1 MYKIIDTH
9 SHLFVEEFDV
19 DRSEVMQ
26 RAREVGV
33 QHVLMPNIDL
43 ASVAPMLQVCQEYRG
58 FCYPMLGLHPTEVG
72 ADYPVVLSKLK
83 ALLDNE
89 TITRE
94 KALTL
99 PAVSGAVDLI
109 ANCIACM
116 PIKLYRYNKSK
127 ASVEEVEDDVR
138 VRMLNGDT
146 RDTLDA
152 WQMKKAVV
160 EDYLLGEGGYIYI
173 ERDRNGEV
181 VHLWRAVYG
190 GYNSIE
196 GTYTLTYL
204 TQKGLR
210 SLVNV
215 PAEDVL
221 HLPNTYRE
229 VDGVVGISTIRHA
242 FDTLSLIK
250 TQKAQA
256 LDTAAKGGRVKG
268 FISEETPATGVG
280 TLAAGKYGKKTS
292 DEYAKEISEKVYQ
305 QDIVALRGLEKFTSI
320 SMSAADMELVSQL
333 NLGLDDV
340 ARFWATP
347 RPLLMLDTNSHYTSY
362 KDATMEYLQRTIAPD
377 AREIED
383 ELNRKLLTV
392 YDFGKLR
399 FHLCELPLLRM
410 DLESQAKVDQLH
422 LQMGWTVNEIRGQ
435 YDMPAVKDGDTPFRT
450 ANVKPLNGAED
461 GSTTLPPGN
470 YKVAAPASPEDKTE
484 EGK

>member
-1 MYKIIDTH
+1 MSWISNI
-9 SHLFVEEFDV
+9 FGG
-19 DRSEVMQ
+19 MQ
-26 RAREVGV
+26 
-33 QHVLMPNIDL
+33 
-43 ASVAPMLQVCQEYRG
+43 
-58 FCYPMLGLHPTEVG
+58 
-72 ADYPVVLSKLK
+72 
-83 ALLDNE
+83 
-89 TITRE
+89 TRE
-94 KALTL
+94 ATD
-99 PAVSGAVDLI
+99 PANGASTAVGTQAKKEGVSGASYAENIVYARSPQVALTVSAVHRAVELRAKTLAMMMLQYQTKNKLGGNFEQDTSRYGSNLNWLLQVEPNPIMTASSLI
-109 ANCIACM
+109 ATMVID
-116 PIKLYRYNKSK
+116 R
-127 ASVEEVEDDVR
+127 
-138 VRMLNGDT
+138 LNRGNG
-146 RDTLDA
+146 L
-152 WQMKKAVV
+152 
-160 EDYLLGEGGYIYI
+160 IYI
-173 ERDRNGEV
+173 ERDNFGEV
-181 VHLWRAVYG
+181 VHFWRANYG
-190 GYNSIE
+190 GYNALN

-204 TQKGLR
+204 TDKGLR

-320 SMSAADMELVSQL
+320 SMSSADMELVSQMS
-333 NLGLDDV
+333 LGLDDV

-383 ELNRKLLTV
+383 EFNRKLLNR
-392 YDFGKLR
+392 YDFGKAR
-399 FHLCELPLLRM
+399 IHMCELPLLRM

-422 LQMGWTVNEIRGQ
+422 LGMGWTINEIRAQ
-435 YDMPAVKDGDTPFRT
+435 YDMPAVKDGDVPYRT
-450 ANVKPLNGAED
+450 ANVKPLGEEEAA
-461 GSTTLPPGN
+461 TTLPPGN
-470 YKVAAPASPEDKTE
+470 YKVAAPASPEGKTD

>member
-1 MYKIIDTH
+1 MN
-9 SHLFVEEFDV
+9 L
-19 DRSEVMQ
+19 
-26 RAREVGV
+26 RETQGIPSSTADNGGT
-33 QHVLMPNIDL
+33 Q
-43 ASVAPMLQVCQEYRG
+43 AS
-58 FCYPMLGLHPTEVG
+58 
-72 ADYPVVLSKLK
+72 K
-83 ALLDNE
+83 A
-89 TITRE
+89 TG
-94 KALTL
+94 
-99 PAVSGAVDLI
+99 VSGALYAENIVYARSPQVALTVSAVHRAVELRAKTLAMMLLQYQTKNRLGGNFQQDTSDYGSSL
-109 ANCIACM
+109 NWLLQVEPN
-116 PIKLYRYNKSK
+116 PIMSA
-127 ASVEEVEDDVR
+127 ASLMEQAIIDR
-138 VRMLNGDT
+138 LNRGNG
-146 RDTLDA
+146 L
-152 WQMKKAVV
+152 
-160 EDYLLGEGGYIYI
+160 IYI

-215 PAEDVL
+215 PAEDVI

-268 FISEETPATGVG
+268 FINEDKGPGQLGLGMYSKA
-280 TLAAGKYGKKTS
+280 TS
-292 DEYAKEISEKVYQ
+292 DDYAKEISEKVYQ

-383 ELNRKLLTV
+383 EFNRKLLNR
-392 YDFGKLR
+392 YDFGKAR
-399 FHLCELPLLRM
+399 IHMCELPLLRM
-410 DLESQAKVDQLH
+410 DLESQAKVDQYR
-422 LQMGWTVNEIRGQ
+422 LQMGWTVNEIRAQ
-435 YDMPAVKDGDTPFRT
+435 YDMPAVKDGDVPFRT

-461 GSTTLPPGN
+461 GAQTLAPGN
-470 YKVAAPASPEDKTE
+470 YTVPAPEPKDDK
-484 EGK
+484 GKKPQK

>member
-1 MYKIIDTH
+1 MGFIDNIRGW
-9 SHLFVEEFDV
+9 VN
-19 DRSEVMQ
+19 Q
-26 RAREVGV
+26 REQA
-33 QHVLMPNIDL
+33 
-43 ASVAPMLQVCQEYRG
+43 AAPATTDTGTQAKKEG
-58 FCYPMLGLHPTEVG
+58 
-72 ADYPVVLSKLK
+72 
-83 ALLDNE
+83 
-89 TITRE
+89 
-94 KALTL
+94 
-99 PAVSGAVDLI
+99 VSGASYAENIVYARSPQVALTVSAVHRAVELRAKTLAMMMMQYQTKNKLGGNFEQDTSRYGSNLNWLLQVEPNPIMTASSLI
-109 ANCIACM
+109 ATMVID
-116 PIKLYRYNKSK
+116 R
-127 ASVEEVEDDVR
+127 
-138 VRMLNGDT
+138 LNRGNG
-146 RDTLDA
+146 L
-152 WQMKKAVV
+152 
-160 EDYLLGEGGYIYI
+160 IYI
-173 ERDRNGEV
+173 ERDNFGEV
-181 VHLWRAVYG
+181 VHFWRANYG
-190 GYNSIE
+190 GYNAIN

-204 TQKGLR
+204 TDKGLR

-320 SMSAADMELVSQL
+320 SMSSADMELVSQL

-340 ARFWATP
+340 GLEHGVFLAVG
-347 RPLLMLDTNSHYTSY
+347 PLLMLDTNSHYTSY

-383 ELNRKLLTV
+383 EFNRKLLNR
-392 YDFGKLR
+392 YDFGKAR
-399 FHLCELPLLRM
+399 IHMCELPLLRM

-422 LQMGWTVNEIRGQ
+422 LGMGWTVNEIRAQ
-435 YDMPAVKDGDTPFRT
+435 YDMPAVEKGDTPYVTENVAELGSEKLSKAGGGGDTKLQPVYDTADKPKPNGGGAKKDGD
-450 ANVKPLNGAED
+450 GD
-461 GSTTLPPGN
+461 G
-470 YKVAAPASPEDKTE
+470 VVDE
-484 EGK
+484 

>member
-1 MYKIIDTH
+1 MSWISNIFGGMQTREATDPANGVSTAVGTQAKKEGVSGGSYAENIVYARSPQVALTVSAVHRAVELRAKTLAMMLLQYQTKNRLGGNFQQDTSDYGSSLNWLLQVEPNPIMSAASLMEQAIIDR
-9 SHLFVEEFDV
+9 L
-19 DRSEVMQ
+19 
-26 RAREVGV
+26 
-33 QHVLMPNIDL
+33 N
-43 ASVAPMLQVCQEYRG
+43 RG
-58 FCYPMLGLHPTEVG
+58 NGL
-72 ADYPVVLSKLK
+72 
-83 ALLDNE
+83 
-89 TITRE
+89 
-94 KALTL
+94 
-99 PAVSGAVDLI
+99 
-109 ANCIACM
+109 
-116 PIKLYRYNKSK
+116 
-127 ASVEEVEDDVR
+127 
-138 VRMLNGDT
+138 
-146 RDTLDA
+146 
-152 WQMKKAVV
+152 
-160 EDYLLGEGGYIYI
+160 IYI
-173 ERDRNGEV
+173 ERDRNGDV

-268 FISEETPATGVG
+268 FISEETPATGGG

-305 QDIVALRGLEKFTSI
+305 QDIVALRGLEKFTCI
-320 SMSAADMELVSQL
+320 SMSSADMELVSQL

-383 ELNRKLLTV
+383 EFNRKLLNR
-392 YDFGKLR
+392 YDFGKAR
-399 FHLCELPLLRM
+399 IHMCELPLLRM
-410 DLESQAKVDQLH
+410 DLESQAKVDNLH
-422 LQMGWTVNEIRGQ
+422 LQMGWTINEIRAQ
-435 YDMPAVKDGDTPFRT
+435 YDMPAVKDGDVPYRT
-450 ANVKPLNGAED
+450 ANVKPLGEEEAA
-461 GSTTLPPGN
+461 TTLPPGN
-470 YKVAAPASPEDKTE
+470 YKVAAPASPEGKTD

>member
-1 MYKIIDTH
+1 MNQREQAAAPATTDTGTQAKK
-9 SHLFVEEFDV
+9 E
-19 DRSEVMQ
+19 
-26 RAREVGV
+26 G
-33 QHVLMPNIDL
+33 
-43 ASVAPMLQVCQEYRG
+43 
-58 FCYPMLGLHPTEVG
+58 
-72 ADYPVVLSKLK
+72 
-83 ALLDNE
+83 
-89 TITRE
+89 
-94 KALTL
+94 
-99 PAVSGAVDLI
+99 VSGASYAENIVYARSPQVALTVSAVHRAVELRAKTLAMMMLQYQTKNKLGGNFEQDTSRYGSNLNWLLQVEPNPIMTASSLI
-109 ANCIACM
+109 ATMVID
-116 PIKLYRYNKSK
+116 R
-127 ASVEEVEDDVR
+127 
-138 VRMLNGDT
+138 LNRGNG
-146 RDTLDA
+146 L
-152 WQMKKAVV
+152 
-160 EDYLLGEGGYIYI
+160 IYI
-173 ERDRNGEV
+173 ERDNFGDV
-181 VHLWRAVYG
+181 VHFWRANYG
-190 GYNSIE
+190 GYNALN

-204 TQKGLR
+204 TDKGLR

-256 LDTAAKGGRVKG
+256 LDTAAKGGRVQG
-268 FISEETPATGVG
+268 FISEETPATGAG

-320 SMSAADMELVSQL
+320 SMSSADMELVSQL

-383 ELNRKLLTV
+383 EFNRKLLNR
-392 YDFGKLR
+392 YDFGKAR
-399 FHLCELPLLRM
+399 IHMCELPLLRM

-422 LQMGWTVNEIRGQ
+422 LGMGWTVNEIRAQ
-435 YDMPAVKDGDTPFRT
+435 YDMPAVKDGDVPYRT
-450 ANVKPLNGAED
+450 ANVKPLGEEEAA
-461 GSTTLPPGN
+461 TTLPPGN
-470 YKVAAPASPEDKTE
+470 YKVAAPDSPEGKTD

>member
-1 MYKIIDTH
+1 MRIFGFEIN
-9 SHLFVEEFDV
+9 
-19 DRSEVMQ
+19 R
-26 RAREVGV
+26 REATGIPSSTADNGGT
-33 QHVLMPNIDL
+33 Q
-43 ASVAPMLQVCQEYRG
+43 AS
-58 FCYPMLGLHPTEVG
+58 
-72 ADYPVVLSKLK
+72 K
-83 ALLDNE
+83 A
-89 TITRE
+89 
-94 KALTL
+94 AG
-99 PAVSGAVDLI
+99 VSGASYAENIVYARSPQVALTVSAVHRAVELRAKTLAMMMLQYQTKNKLGGNFEQDTSRYGSNLNWLLQVEPNPIMTASSLI
-109 ANCIACM
+109 ATMVID
-116 PIKLYRYNKSK
+116 R
-127 ASVEEVEDDVR
+127 
-138 VRMLNGDT
+138 LNRGNG
-146 RDTLDA
+146 L
-152 WQMKKAVV
+152 
-160 EDYLLGEGGYIYI
+160 IYI
-173 ERDRNGEV
+173 ERDNFGEV
-181 VHLWRAVYG
+181 VHFWRANYG
-190 GYNSIE
+190 GYNSLN

-204 TQKGLR
+204 TDKGLR

-215 PAEDVL
+215 PAADVL

-320 SMSAADMELVSQL
+320 SMSSADMELVSQL

-383 ELNRKLLTV
+383 EFNRKLLNR
-392 YDFGKLR
+392 YDFGKAR
-399 FHLCELPLLRM
+399 IHMCELPLLRM
-410 DLESQAKVDQLH
+410 DLESQAKVDNLH
-422 LQMGWTVNEIRGQ
+422 LQMGWTINEIRAQ
-435 YDMPAVKDGDTPFRT
+435 YDMPAVKDGDVPYRT
-450 ANVKPLNGAED
+450 ANVKPLGEEEAA
-461 GSTTLPPGN
+461 TTLPPGN
-470 YKVAAPASPEDKTE
+470 YKVAAPASPEDKTD

>member
-1 MYKIIDTH
+1 
-9 SHLFVEEFDV
+9 
-19 DRSEVMQ
+19 MQ
-26 RAREVGV
+26 RREAQGIPSSTADNGGT
-33 QHVLMPNIDL
+33 Q
-43 ASVAPMLQVCQEYRG
+43 AS
-58 FCYPMLGLHPTEVG
+58 
-72 ADYPVVLSKLK
+72 K
-83 ALLDNE
+83 A
-89 TITRE
+89 
-94 KALTL
+94 AG
-99 PAVSGAVDLI
+99 VSGASYAENIVYARSPQVALTVSAVHRAVELRAKTLAMMLLQYQTKNRLGGNFQQDTSDYGSSL
-109 ANCIACM
+109 NWLLQVEPN
-116 PIKLYRYNKSK
+116 PIMSA
-127 ASVEEVEDDVR
+127 ASLMEQAIIDR
-138 VRMLNGDT
+138 LNRGNG
-146 RDTLDA
+146 L
-152 WQMKKAVV
+152 
-160 EDYLLGEGGYIYI
+160 IYI
-173 ERDRNGEV
+173 ERDRNGDV

-215 PAEDVL
+215 PAEDVI

-268 FISEETPATGVG
+268 FISEDAPATGVG

-383 ELNRKLLTV
+383 EFNRKLLNR
-392 YDFGKLR
+392 YDFGKAR
-399 FHLCELPLLRM
+399 IHMCELPLLRM

-422 LQMGWTVNEIRGQ
+422 LGMGWTINEIRAQ
-435 YDMPAVKDGDTPFRT
+435 YDMPAVKDGDVPYRT
-450 ANVKPLNGAED
+450 ANVKPLGEEEGA
-461 GSTTLPPGN
+461 TTLPPGN

-484 EGK
+484 EGAKKDGK